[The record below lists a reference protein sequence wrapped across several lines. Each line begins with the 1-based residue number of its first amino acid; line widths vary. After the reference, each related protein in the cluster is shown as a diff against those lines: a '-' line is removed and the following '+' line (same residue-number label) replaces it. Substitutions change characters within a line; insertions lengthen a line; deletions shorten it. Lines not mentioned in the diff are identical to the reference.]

1 MPLLDRLLP
10 ALSALGAQ
18 GSTANA
24 RAELQV
30 VRSATIEVDAL
41 LERIAQRQ
49 APPGSTRRAA

>member
-24 RAELQV
+24 RAELQAA
-30 VRSATIEVDAL
+30 RSATAEVDAL
-41 LERIAQRQ
+41 VARIAHRQ
-49 APPGSTRRAA
+49 APGSTRRAA